1 MSAKR
6 WLPLAIFIALAALLA
21 AGVWMSRKPDRDALP
36 SPLIGKAAPE
46 FALPELFDP
55 ARTVTLKELKGA
67 PFVLNVWGSWCV
79 ACRDEHPA
87 LSAFAETKRVRV
99 IGYNWKDEPED
110 AKRWLEQLGNPYF
123 MVLQDIEGRTALDF
137 GIYGAPE
144 TFLIDGNGMIVWKH
158 VGVLTPD
165 LIRKELEP
173 RLAQLEAMR

>member
-6 WLPLAIFIALAALLA
+6 WLPLAIFIGLAALLA
-21 AGVWMSRKPDRDALP
+21 AGVWMSRKPDREALP

-46 FALPELFDP
+46 FSLPELFDP
-55 ARTVTLKELKGA
+55 NRTVTLKELKGA

-173 RLAQLEAMR
+173 RLAQIEAKR